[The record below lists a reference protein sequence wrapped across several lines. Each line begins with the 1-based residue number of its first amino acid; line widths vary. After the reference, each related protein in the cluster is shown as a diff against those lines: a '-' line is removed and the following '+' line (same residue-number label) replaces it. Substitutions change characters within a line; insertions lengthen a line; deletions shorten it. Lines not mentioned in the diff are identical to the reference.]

1 MRYNISKVLT
11 GLTGNKTSQAIRML
25 IFTVESYLRWRKL
38 GTSTQDL
45 QINII
50 WEKKLKLAKEVFK
63 SAFRCTHPKAGR
75 IKQHIIFLEFFN
87 SLLIR
92 IMNQNWLQYEGGG
105 G

>member
-25 IFTVESYLRWRKL
+25 IFTGELYPTRLRWRKL

-50 WEKKLKLAKEVFK
+50 WEKKFK
-63 SAFRCTHPKAGR
+63 VGQRSILISFQVHTHPKAGR
-75 IKQHIIFLEFFN
+75 N
-87 SLLIR
+87 D
-92 IMNQNWLQYEGGG
+92 
-105 G
+105 